1 MSDDFESMLDESFA
15 ADAGI
20 SPGEKIE
27 VTVVSIGAEHVF
39 LDLGTRAEGMIPRE
53 ELTVEGEL
61 SVAIGDRI
69 TVFTTGSRDGAVEC
83 ARTIGGASSMDRGLD
98 KEALMEKIS
107 EAHDAGIPVEGIVKE
122 VNKGG
127 FSVSIMGVRAFCP
140 VSQIERGFCETP
152 EDHLEK
158 TYSFS
163 IIKYEEGGRNV
174 VVSRRRILEQEAEEA
189 AAEAW
194 GGLKEGDIFD
204 GTVSSVQKYGAF
216 VDIGGIDGL
225 VHVSEISHTR
235 VEDPKEVLDVGQKV
249 RVQIKDLN
257 HSDKKISLS
266 LKSLE
271 TDPWSDAVSKI
282 TSGRVMKGVVTR
294 IVQFGA
300 FVELMP
306 GVEGLVHI
314 SQMSQEKRISNP
326 REIVS
331 QGGDVKVKVL
341 EIDPDRRR
349 ISLAIVDENA
359 QDEAAV
365 TRDLQELQA
374 KASKSGMG
382 TLGDLL
388 KGSIKKK

>member
-53 ELTVEGEL
+53 DLTVEGEL

-69 TVFTTGSRDGAVEC
+69 TVFTTGSRDGAVTC
-83 ARTIGGASSMDRGLD
+83 ARTIGGASSMDRGQG
-98 KEALMEKIS
+98 KEALMEQIA

-127 FSVSIMGVRAFCP
+127 FEVSIMGVRAFCP
-140 VSQIERGFCETP
+140 VSQIARGFCETP
-152 EDHLEK
+152 EEHLEK

-163 IIKYEEGGRNV
+163 IIKCEEGGRNV

-235 VEDPKEVLDVGQKV
+235 VEHPEEVLEGGQKV
-249 RVQIKDLN
+249 RVQIKELDQ
-257 HSDKKISLS
+257 SDKKISLS

-271 TDPWSDAVSKI
+271 TDPWPDAVSEI

-300 FVELMP
+300 FVELRP

-314 SQMSQEKRISNP
+314 SQMSQTKRIVNP

-331 QGGDVKVKVL
+331 QGGEVKVKVL
-341 EIDPDRRR
+341 NIDPERRR

-359 QDEAAV
+359 QDEAVV
-365 TRDLQELQA
+365 TRDLQELQK
-374 KASKSGMG
+374 KAAKSGMG

-388 KGSIKKK
+388 KKSVKKK